1 MHLWIKGCDR
11 NSNDAVCNFVTDC
24 VESKLSRLSE
34 KIRSFSVALR
44 DVNGPRGG
52 VDHSIQ
58 IIVRLNSG
66 AEVVIRHQAVDVY
79 TGMPVAIERTVQAVK
94 RELQRRRSVRRQ
106 ASRRKHVA
114 QALS

>member
-1 MHLWIKGCDR
+1 MHLWIKECDR
-11 NSNDAVCNFVTDC
+11 LSTDSVRTFVENC
-24 VESKLSRLSE
+24 VESKLSRFS
-34 KIRSFSVALR
+34 KMIRSFSVTLR

-58 IIVRLNSG
+58 IVVRLISG

-79 TGMPVAIERTVQAVK
+79 TGMPVAIDRTVQAVK
-94 RELQRRRSVRRQ
+94 RELQRRRSLRRQ
-106 ASRRKHVA
+106 AARPKHVA